1 MLCLRLRMR
10 RMCSLGMGLLG
21 LLRVGCL
28 SMCCVGSRHLAIG
41 PVRSRYIL
49 HVHLTILRHHLVNHL
64 CLAGLKLKS
73 LEKAVLARRAKP
85 IPKSYIPKKV
95 FNTTQPVV
103 LMVLYGA
110 HVSPPVVWQSQLQ
123 RSNIPVQ
130 IINPW
135 RILYVHRTSFSIIL
149 SFYTSNDQNHK

>member
-10 RMCSLGMGLLG
+10 RMCSLGMGLLGLLG

-64 CLAGLKLKS
+64 CLRCGTRMARMARVARMARMARVAHGPLAPPLSWDHLKHGHRLTFFFFFTLSPWK
-73 LEKAVLARRAKP
+73 
-85 IPKSYIPKKV
+85 Y
-95 FNTTQPVV
+95 
-103 LMVLYGA
+103 
-110 HVSPPVVWQSQLQ
+110 VSIES
-123 RSNIPVQ
+123 
-130 IINPW
+130 
-135 RILYVHRTSFSIIL
+135 
-149 SFYTSNDQNHK
+149 

>member
-10 RMCSLGMGLLG
+10 RMCSLGMGLLGLLG

-41 PVRSRYIL
+41 PVRSWYIL

-85 IPKSYIPKKV
+85 IPT
-95 FNTTQPVV
+95 F
-103 LMVLYGA
+103 
-110 HVSPPVVWQSQLQ
+110 Q
-123 RSNIPVQ
+123 RKYSTLL
-130 IINPW
+130 NPW
-135 RILYVHRTSFSIIL
+135 C
-149 SFYTSNDQNHK
+149 

>member
-10 RMCSLGMGLLG
+10 RMCSLGMGLLGLLG

-64 CLAGLKLKS
+64 CLRCGTRMARMARVARVARMARVARVAHGPLAPPLSWDLQDRKS
-73 LEKAVLARRAKP
+73 
-85 IPKSYIPKKV
+85 
-95 FNTTQPVV
+95 VV
-103 LMVLYGA
+103 
-110 HVSPPVVWQSQLQ
+110 
-123 RSNIPVQ
+123 
-130 IINPW
+130 
-135 RILYVHRTSFSIIL
+135 
-149 SFYTSNDQNHK
+149 